1 MPDVAGYPDARLD
14 AQLPAHCCRPLP
26 LHAGPDE
33 AADAVLRVRP
43 RQLAVGGLHSAALP
57 HLHHLLGPGG
67 K

>member
-1 MPDVAGYPDARLD
+1 MPGVAGHPDARLD

-33 AADAVLRVRP
+33 ATDAVLRVRP
-43 RQLAVGGLHSAALP
+43 RQLAAVGLHSAALP
-57 HLHHLLGPGG
+57 HLHHLPGPGG